1 MIAALAESNDISSTF
16 ESTST
21 ILAVK
26 FTATRTGG
34 TAVKRFS
41 ITLTQQ
47 EPAPAVRKIIRI
59 LALLS
64 FNPVPATTQV
74 KDYSFD
80 HRLSERLLID
90 TKQKIGGVT
99 LWEDGLAAGE
109 EVAVVA
115 EVLFIP
121 GDRR

>member
-34 TAVKRFS
+34 TVVKRFS

-80 HRLSERLLID
+80 HRVAERLLID